1 MMDVTLIVNGL
12 NLSSKL
18 STYSVTEEVTYRKV
32 ITTLDDVEHPY
43 PGAKRTTITFSL
55 LPMTDEESTALYN
68 KLGALVFDATYTNQY
83 KGVDETNRVRLITN
97 LESSFALKSI
107 DGKRRY
113 KGGEI
118 QLRRL

>member
-12 NLSSKL
+12 DLSSKL

-55 LPMTDEESTALYN
+55 FPMTDEESTELYN
-68 KLGALVFDATYTNQY
+68 KLGALVFEATYTNQY
-83 KGVDETNRVRLITN
+83 KSVDETNRVRLITN
-97 LESSFALKSI
+97 LQSSFALKSI

>member
-18 STYSVTEEVTYRKV
+18 STYSVAEEVTYRKV

-55 LPMTDEESTALYN
+55 FPMTDEESTELYN
-68 KLGALVFDATYTNQY
+68 KIGALVFDATYTNQY
-83 KGVDETNRVRLITN
+83 KGADETNRVRLITN
-97 LESSFALKSI
+97 LESSFALKSV

>member
-1 MMDVTLIVNGL
+1 MDITLIVNGL
-12 NLSSKL
+12 DLSEKL

-43 PGAKRTTITFSL
+43 PGATRTTITFSL
-55 LPMTDEESTALYN
+55 LPLTGEESAALYN
-68 KLGALVFDATYTNQY
+68 ALRYLAFDSTYTNPN
-83 KGVDETNRVRLITN
+83 KGVDETKRVRLMTN
-97 LESSFALKSI
+97 IESIFALKSV

>member
-12 NLSSKL
+12 DLSSKL

-55 LPMTDEESTALYN
+55 FPMTDEESTELYN

-83 KGVDETNRVRLITN
+83 KSVDETNRVRLITN
-97 LESSFALKSI
+97 IESSFALKSI

>member
-1 MMDVTLIVNGL
+1 MDVTLIVNGL
-12 NLSSKL
+12 DLSSKL
-18 STYSVTEEVTYRKV
+18 STYSVTEEVAYRKV

-55 LPMTDEESTALYN
+55 FPLTDDESAALYS
-68 KLGALVFDATYTNQY
+68 ALSSLMFDATYTNQH
-83 KGVDETNRVRLITN
+83 KGVEETRRVRLMTN

-113 KGGEI
+113 KGGTI
-118 QLRRL
+118 QLRRI

>member
-1 MMDVTLIVNGL
+1 MDITLIVNGL
-12 NLSSKL
+12 DLSSNL

-43 PGAKRTTITFSL
+43 PGSKRTTITFSL
-55 LPMTDEESTALYN
+55 FPLTDDESAELYST
-68 KLGALVFDATYTNQY
+68 LSDLMFDATYTNQY
-83 KGVDETNRVRLITN
+83 KGFDETKRVRLTTS
-97 LESSFALKSI
+97 LESAFALKSV

>member
-1 MMDVTLIVNGL
+1 MDVMLIVNGL
-12 NLSSKL
+12 DLRSKL

-55 LPMTDEESTALYN
+55 FPLTDDESAALYSA
-68 KLGALVFDATYTNQY
+68 LSALVFDATYTNQY
-83 KGVDETNRVRLITN
+83 KGLDETKRVRLITN
-97 LESSFALKSI
+97 LESAFALKSV

-113 KGGEI
+113 KCGKI

>member
-12 NLSSKL
+12 DLSSKL

-55 LPMTDEESTALYN
+55 FPMTDEESTELYN

-83 KGVDETNRVRLITN
+83 KSVDETNRVRLITN

-118 QLRRL
+118 QLKRL

>member
-1 MMDVTLIVNGL
+1 MDVTLIVNGL
-12 NLSSKL
+12 DLRSKL
-18 STYSVTEEVTYRKV
+18 SPYSVPAEVTYRKV

-55 LPMTDEESTALYN
+55 FPLTDDESAALYSA
-68 KLGALVFDATYTNQY
+68 LSALVFDATYTNQY
-83 KGVDETNRVRLITN
+83 KGLDETKRVRLITN
-97 LESSFALKSI
+97 LESAFALKSV

>member
-1 MMDVTLIVNGL
+1 MDITLIVNGL
-12 NLSSKL
+12 DLNEKL
-18 STYSVTEEVTYRKV
+18 STYSVTEEVTYRKI

-43 PGAKRTTITFSL
+43 PGATRTTIAFSL
-55 LPMTDEESTALYN
+55 LPLTGEESAALYS
-68 KLGALVFDATYTNQY
+68 ALSALMFDATYTNQH
-83 KGVDETNRVRLITN
+83 KGVDETKRVRLMTN
-97 LESSFALKSI
+97 IESIFALKSV

>member
-32 ITTLDDVEHPY
+32 ITTLDEHPY

-55 LPMTDEESTALYN
+55 FPLTDEESTALYN

-83 KGVDETNRVRLITN
+83 KSVDETQRFRLMTN
-97 LESSFALKSI
+97 LESSFALKSV

>member
-1 MMDVTLIVNGL
+1 MDVTLIVNGL
-12 NLSSKL
+12 DLSSKL

-55 LPMTDEESTALYN
+55 FPLTDDESAALYST
-68 KLGALVFDATYTNQY
+68 LSSLMFDATYTNQH
-83 KGVDETNRVRLITN
+83 KGLDETKRVRLMTN
-97 LESSFALKSI
+97 LESAFALKSV

-113 KGGEI
+113 KGGTI
-118 QLRRL
+118 QIRRI

>member
-12 NLSSKL
+12 DLSSKL

-55 LPMTDEESTALYN
+55 FPMTDEESTELYN

-83 KGVDETNRVRLITN
+83 KSVDETNRVRLITN
-97 LESSFALKSI
+97 LESSFALKSV

>member
-1 MMDVTLIVNGL
+1 MDVTLIVNGMD
-12 NLSSKL
+12 LSSKL

-43 PGAKRTTITFSL
+43 PGATRTTITFSL
-55 LPMTDEESTALYN
+55 FPLTDEESAELYSALS
-68 KLGALVFDATYTNQY
+68 ALMFEATYTNQH
-83 KGVDETNRVRLITN
+83 KGVDETKRVRLMTS
-97 LESSFALKSI
+97 LESAFALKSV

>member
-1 MMDVTLIVNGL
+1 MDVTLIVNGL
-12 NLSSKL
+12 DLSAKL

-43 PGAKRTTITFSL
+43 PGAKRTIIKFSL
-55 LPMTDEESTALYN
+55 LPLTDSESAELYDA
-68 KLGALVFDATYTNQY
+68 LGALVFSATYTNQY
-83 KGVDETNRVRLITN
+83 KGVDETKRVRLMTS
-97 LESSFALKSI
+97 LESVFALKSV

>member
-1 MMDVTLIVNGL
+1 MDVTLIVNGL
-12 NLSSKL
+12 DLSSKL

-43 PGAKRTTITFSL
+43 PGATRTTITFSL
-55 LPMTDEESTALYN
+55 FPLTDDESAELY
-68 KLGALVFDATYTNQY
+68 GALSALMFDATYTNQH
-83 KGVDETNRVRLITN
+83 KGVGETKRVRLMTN
-97 LESSFALKSI
+97 LESAFALKSV

-118 QLRRL
+118 QIRRL